1 MSDIREKIKNLLD
14 LASSDNEHEAKAAL
28 MKAQEL
34 MVKHKLTEKDISGIK
49 EQKVKTINTGIQYST
64 QRDSYILSLSS
75 IITENYCCIRYANR
89 AYGARLRTVMISGF
103 EEDVDICLQVL
114 QKAVETIQKN
124 SKKLVYRK
132 GYSTSEKKIVMNSY
146 AKGFV
151 EGLDEMFRLQRKSN
165 EEEWGLVLVVPQEV
179 KDILNGMKSNSFNVR
194 NQGFDHSSYEKGQKD
209 GKNFSPE
216 KTHGIGDSKLR
227 ICG

>member
-14 LASSDNEHEAKAAL
+14 LAQSDNEHEAKAAL
-28 MKAQEL
+28 LKAQEL
-34 MVKHKLTEKDISGIK
+34 MVKHKLSDKDIDGIK
-49 EQKVKTINTGIQYST
+49 DQKVKTINTGIKYST
-64 QRDSYILSLSS
+64 QRDSHILSLSS
-75 IITENYCCIRYANR
+75 IIAENYCCVRYVNR
-89 AYGARLRTVMISGF
+89 NYGAKLRTVMISGL
-103 EEDVDICLQVL
+103 EEDVDICHQVL

-132 GYSTSEKKIVMNSY
+132 GYSASEKRIVMKSY

-179 KDILNGMKSNSFNVR
+179 KDVLKGMKNNKFNVR
-194 NQGFDHSSYEKGQKD
+194 NNGFNHASYEKGQKD
-209 GKNFSPE
+209 GKNFSLE
-216 KTHGIGDSKLR
+216 KTHGIGNTKLR